1 MSSNFSWFLRF
12 VIYIPLTVAILF
24 MVSYGYL
31 TSRFESNFNQCLQKI
46 PLTQQNIS
54 SREMTSFVGCLKSK
68 GNFFISR
75 MMREERLYQY
85 TQPKMQCELVGKWYV
100 SDGYQEYWLTIQS
113 NSQFFTEPLLNAKN
127 QESGIILH
135 KGIWSSVNKN
145 TALQFFEGEYFWPI
159 REYKV
164 NWLSDRHFALV
175 NILEDKQVFF
185 YRKAPMDQKCNES
198 QSVTKSN

>member
-24 MVSYGYL
+24 MVSYSYL
-31 TSRFESNFNQCLQKI
+31 TSRFDKNFSECLQKV
-46 PLTQQNIS
+46 PLNQQNVS
-54 SREMTSFVGCLKSK
+54 AREMTSFVGCLKSK

-113 NSQFFTEPLLNAKN
+113 DSRFFTEPLRNAKVQN
-127 QESGIILH
+127 ETILN
-135 KGIWSSVNKN
+135 KGIWSSADKQ
-145 TALQFFEGEYFWPI
+145 TAIQFFDGEYFWPI
-159 REYKV
+159 HEYKM

-175 NILEDKQVFF
+175 NILEDKQIYF
-185 YRKAPMDQKCNES
+185 YRNSSLDQVCSNSKNI
-198 QSVTKSN
+198 TKSN